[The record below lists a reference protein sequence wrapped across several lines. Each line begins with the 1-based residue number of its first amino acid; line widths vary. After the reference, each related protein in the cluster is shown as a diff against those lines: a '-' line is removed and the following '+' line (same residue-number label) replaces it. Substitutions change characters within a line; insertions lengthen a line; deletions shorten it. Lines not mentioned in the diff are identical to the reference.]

1 MLDLQRELAEALAA
15 LDLERLKVSKLRQAV
30 CKLDRNA
37 REWEDQDPERREVEG
52 GGSPRGT
59 RGQDGGGI
67 MNRREWNRRE
77 RNRKLDKIDAILEP
91 CFGPAFVLF
100 IIAALMCI

>member
-1 MLDLQRELAEALAA
+1 
-15 LDLERLKVSKLRQAV
+15 
-30 CKLDRNA
+30 
-37 REWEDQDPERREVEG
+37 
-52 GGSPRGT
+52 
-59 RGQDGGGI
+59 